1 MKILCFH
8 PALAPYRVDFFNLL
22 GEFSDL
28 KLIFLQANLQTQK
41 FDQKT
46 LLAKLKFSYEH
57 LTGGFVFRGRCM
69 RTGILRV
76 VRRERPD
83 VILSY
88 EASPVTLELILL
100 KKLGLI
106 RAKIWTSMDDS
117 PDQVKSRRG
126 LRRAIR
132 DCVLRNVEKVIVPSD
147 AAKAAYESIVEVRS
161 RMADGGFNRVGHV
174 ETCRDEA
181 KYAVVPIIHDTVTM
195 RRNSDRIY
203 TVGLAWRRSNCPK
216 KWKRVLMFVGRFA
229 EVKNLPWL
237 IEQICQQPE
246 TTGLVL
252 VGDGVL
258 EAELKA
264 MVTALKLDRRVVF
277 AGRKEG
283 DDLYSMMS
291 MADALVLCSHSET
304 FGAVVAEALQWGTPC
319 VVAKHLGASV
329 LIEDGKNGALF
340 EKGDSA
346 GFRSA
351 ISHLPPRA
359 EVSLLLCDLRAAVK
373 DLVDGGAA

>member
-22 GEFSDL
+22 GEVADL
-28 KLIFLQANLQTQK
+28 KMIFLQDNLQTQK

-46 LLAKLKFSYEH
+46 LLAKLKVPYEH
-57 LTGGFVFRGRCM
+57 LTRGFVFHGRCV
-69 RTGILRV
+69 RTGILRAI
-76 VRRERPD
+76 RRARPD

-100 KKLGLI
+100 KKIGLI

-117 PDQVKSRRG
+117 PEQVKSRRG
-126 LRRAIR
+126 LRRVIR

-147 AAKAAYESIVEVRS
+147 AAKVAYESIVEVGRRS
-161 RMADGGFNRVGHV
+161 RTVD
-174 ETCRDEA
+174 A
-181 KYAVVPIIHDTVTM
+181 KYAIVPIIHDTATM
-195 RRNSDRIY
+195 RKNADKIY
-203 TVGLAWRRSNCPK
+203 ADGLAWLGANCPK
-216 KWKRVLMFVGRFA
+216 RWERLILFVGRLV
-229 EVKNLPWL
+229 EIKNLPWL
-237 IEQICQQPE
+237 IKRMCELPE
-246 TTGLVL
+246 STGLVL
-252 VGDGVL
+252 VGDGLL

-264 MVTALKLDRRVVF
+264 MVTALELDGRVIF

-283 DDLYSMMS
+283 NDLYSMMS

-319 VVAKHLGASV
+319 IVAKHLGASV
-329 LIEDGKNGALF
+329 LIECGKNGVLF
-340 EKGDSA
+340 EKDDEA
-346 GFRSA
+346 DFRSA

-373 DLVDGGAA
+373 GLVDGGAA